1 MKSAPVV
8 KADMVSLRKP
18 APNVFHLFMRI
29 EGVDMR
35 VEISRNDLRDIIMQ
49 GTAAAWLE
57 RQGVE
62 Q

>member
-1 MKSAPVV
+1 MSAPIV
-8 KADMVSLRKP
+8 KADMASLRKP
-18 APNVFHLFMRI
+18 GPGIFHLYLRV

-35 VEISRNDLRDIIMQ
+35 VEISRDQLRNIIIE

-62 Q
+62 

>member
-1 MKSAPVV
+1 MTIPVV
-8 KADMVSLRKP
+8 KADMVTLRKP
-18 APNVFHLFMRI
+18 APNVFHLYMRV

-35 VEISRNDLRDIIMQ
+35 VEISLSDLRNIIIK

-62 Q
+62 V

>member
-1 MKSAPVV
+1 MSMPVV
-8 KADMVSLRKP
+8 KADMASLRKP
-18 APNVFHLFMRI
+18 GPGIFQLHLRV

-35 VEISRNDLRDIIMQ
+35 VEISRDQLRNIILE

-62 Q
+62 T